1 MCLCGW
7 WPFGLGGESLLP
19 KRLPCV
25 RVRLDNSFFGF
36 SNMVYDCDVGFING
50 IAPAHIQF
58 ICTVIAV
65 PCNLGHMI
73 ACRAGTEDE
82 WEEEARLA
90 EEHREPSQAVWAA
103 YWGFDSCG
111 PGGILDRLY
120 TALRIPQKSW
130 GGLKRL
136 PEVGGISYER
146 RHSYMHLVS
155 NFLQVC
161 VTSKH

>member
-1 MCLCGW
+1 MCNNC
-7 WPFGLGGESLLP
+7 
-19 KRLPCV
+19 
-25 RVRLDNSFFGF
+25 
-36 SNMVYDCDVGFING
+36 
-50 IAPAHIQF
+50 H
-58 ICTVIAV
+58 
-65 PCNLGHMI
+65 
-73 ACRAGTEDE
+73 ACRAGIEDE
-82 WEEEARLA
+82 WEEEARKA

-103 YWGFDSCG
+103 YWGYDSCG

-155 NFLQVC
+155 NFLQVIASFTPLLQGSFFGLAPSGKSAPKLFVPAGASC
-161 VTSKH
+161 VWSRPTDQHLQLLHALEGCNACTQR

>member
-1 MCLCGW
+1 MLAQNC
-7 WPFGLGGESLLP
+7 
-19 KRLPCV
+19 
-25 RVRLDNSFFGF
+25 
-36 SNMVYDCDVGFING
+36 
-50 IAPAHIQF
+50 
-58 ICTVIAV
+58 CTSH
-65 PCNLGHMI
+65 LQQRH
-73 ACRAGTEDE
+73 ACRAGIEDE
-82 WEEEARLA
+82 WEEEARRA

-103 YWGFDSCG
+103 YWGYDSCG

-155 NFLQVC
+155 NFLQVMA
-161 VTSKH
+161 SPKP

>member
-1 MCLCGW
+1 MTAG
-7 WPFGLGGESLLP
+7 
-19 KRLPCV
+19 
-25 RVRLDNSFFGF
+25 
-36 SNMVYDCDVGFING
+36 
-50 IAPAHIQF
+50 
-58 ICTVIAV
+58 
-65 PCNLGHMI
+65 
-73 ACRAGTEDE
+73 RAGTEDE

-161 VTSKH
+161 VSFEHGLLALSLLTKAEPAPKLLIPAGPSHPYGQNIPRPITVIVHCIRLWAREALHGG